1 MMKKR
6 LSKTIW
12 YGSEVDNEG
21 NPIVPELAK
30 DSEDLEGIHH
40 GELYLHEADDKLS
53 LWARTLTNQVKPIV
67 GLGGGGDLW
76 KLMETEKGEKYLF
89 TELNIVTQMGLTSF
103 ASVEDLDLP
112 SIYDGLPID
121 GQTLRWKEVTD
132 EDGSVTRVLES
143 VGGGTGEGN
152 GTISSIEI
160 NGTGNAIT
168 SVTLSEDKTG
178 LIFTKDKNFIDSEY
192 LQENY
197 LNKTEISNNYY
208 NKFYIDENF
217 ITKDGASELFVTLD
231 ETQQDI
237 NGVKNFVGE
246 LQVNGN
252 PIVYNSEEG
261 YWMLDGDL
269 LVTGNITS
277 FANEDGY
284 TPSSI
289 MDALRVDG
297 TNLKVIDGVLTFVGS
312 TESGGTA
319 DKVTWA
325 NIEGKPTWIGES
337 KPSYSWTEITGKPS
351 WIGSSKPSYSWSEI
365 TGKPNFVTEE
375 DLEEEGFLTAMD
387 IQVLTFTS
395 GAFKAL
401 SYDPSMAPKTVNIPT
416 KLSHLED
423 DSGFATKT
431 WVGQQGFATEDWVD
445 ENYFSINGGQ
455 LHGDLWLRSG
465 TESYGRRIIFGD
477 VRTSNGQPY
486 VYIGEDTDDDL
497 TIASWG
503 DFRIKVGDGAYLTYI
518 KDDGYWEITGDLL
531 VTGGITSYE

>member
-6 LSKTIW
+6 LSKTVW
-12 YGSEVDNEG
+12 YGSEVDTEG
-21 NPIVPELAK
+21 NPVVPRL
-30 DSEDLEGIHH
+30 SEGADDLEGLHH
-40 GELYLHEADDKLS
+40 GELYLHEADDNLS
-53 LWARTLTNQVKPIV
+53 LWARTLTNQVKPIG
-67 GLGGGGDLW
+67 GLGGGGSFW
-76 KLMETEKGEKYLF
+76 KLMETESGEKYLF
-89 TELNIVTQMGLTSF
+89 TEFNVATQKEITSY
-103 ASVEDLDLP
+103 VDGKMLDLP

-121 GQTLRWKEVTD
+121 GQTLKWKEVTN

-160 NGTGNAIT
+160 NGTGNSIT

-208 NKFYIDENF
+208 NKGYIDENF
-217 ITKDGASELFVTLD
+217 ITKDGASGLFVTLD
-231 ETQQDI
+231 KTPQDI
-237 NGVKNFVGE
+237 NGVKNFIGE

-252 PIVYNSEEG
+252 SIVYNSVEG

-269 LVTGNITS
+269 LVTGDITS

-312 TESGGTA
+312 TEGDGTA

-325 NIEGKPTWIGES
+325 NIEGKPTWIGDS
-337 KPSYSWTEITGKPS
+337 KPSYSWTEITGKP
-351 WIGSSKPSYSWSEI
+351 
-365 TGKPNFVTEE
+365 NFVTEE
-375 DLEEEGFLTAMD
+375 ALEEEGFLTAMD

-395 GAFKAL
+395 GTFKAV

-423 DSGFATKT
+423 DSDFVTLDMMSGYATKT
-431 WVGQQGFATEDWVD
+431 WVGQQGFLDSSDLNGYATEDWVD

-465 TESYGRRIIFGD
+465 TENYGRRIIFGD
-477 VRTSNGQPY
+477 VRTSNGEPY